1 MSGSGRRGRKIVRLR
16 PASYST
22 PDEARLRLF
31 VRLDGLGKP
40 QGAVVANL
48 NYDDHGFLYRGSRGG
63 SESVR
68 NTGNPQHRPGSQ
80 FTSLELTE
88 LLKNHQ
94 IQISM
99 DGKECW
105 RDNVFVE
112 LIWQSIIYEEV
123 YLHAY
128 ESVSAAKSGI
138 TRYLSFYNVARPH
151 STLDGRTP
159 DGFYFAN
166 LPGQKL
172 AA

>member
-1 MSGSGRRGRKIVRLR
+1 MKLGFVYLFAFMDWASRKVLSWRI
-16 PASYST
+16 ST
-22 PDEARLRLF
+22 TMTTNFCIEAAEEALNRYGTPEIINTDE
-31 VRLDGLGKP
+31 
-40 QGAVVANL
+40 
-48 NYDDHGFLYRGSRGG
+48 
-63 SESVR
+63 
-68 NTGNPQHRPGSQ
+68 GSQ

-94 IQISM
+94 IQISI

-112 LIWQSIIYEEV
+112 LLWQSIKYEEV

-151 STLDGRTP
+151 STLDGRTT

-172 AA
+172 EA